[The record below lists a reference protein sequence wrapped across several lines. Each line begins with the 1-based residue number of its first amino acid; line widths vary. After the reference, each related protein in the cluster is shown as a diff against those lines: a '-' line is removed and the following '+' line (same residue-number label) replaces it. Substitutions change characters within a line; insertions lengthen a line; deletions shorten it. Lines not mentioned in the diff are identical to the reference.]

1 MSGCTFIDIH
11 IFKAEVFSFKLT
23 FKYNE
28 DEIFNNRQHRNR
40 EKKLWH
46 VQNGKCIEFNE
57 YENVHKFFRRFFF
70 HETSS
75 KKSINLIKYSYIKKV
90 GSEDVMC

>member
-28 DEIFNNRQHRNR
+28 DEIFNNRQHRN
-40 EKKLWH
+40 
-46 VQNGKCIEFNE
+46 
-57 YENVHKFFRRFFF
+57 
-70 HETSS
+70 S
-75 KKSINLIKYSYIKKV
+75 KKIV
-90 GSEDVMC
+90 ACAEWEMH